1 LPPSEKSENLLLSY
15 LPEPAELADEHHAK
29 ILADKMREVI
39 ASSNFEGAK
48 EIVKQVG
55 ASTSQLRGLFWQNL
69 ERTNEKNKARLLAFA
84 NLSEGTPVKYV
95 GKIEQYAQEK
105 LTAYDADGYGGITC
119 LLADGRGFTTWIPTR
134 DLRKKL

>member
-15 LPEPAELADEHHAK
+15 LPEPAEFADEHHAK

-55 ASTSQLRGLFWQNL
+55 ASTSQYEDF
-69 ERTNEKNKARLLAFA
+69 
-84 NLSEGTPVKYV
+84 S
-95 GKIEQYAQEK
+95 GK
-105 LTAYDADGYGGITC
+105 T
-119 LLADGRGFTTWIPTR
+119 
-134 DLRKKL
+134 